1 MIEQVLLNLLQN
13 AEQAFVDKSANKDSI
28 NSQARVTIHAFLNLR
43 GKVVI
48 DVGNNGPIIPEE
60 IAKEV
65 FVPFYTT
72 KIEGSGVGLA
82 LSRQIML
89 AHQGSILLRN
99 NNDITTRADTENEV
113 KRNDSKG
120 VTFSLTF

>member
-13 AEQAFVDKSANKDSI
+13 AEQAFVDNSANKDSI

-48 DVGNNGPIIPEE
+48 DVSNNGPIIPEE

-99 NNDITTRADTENEV
+99 NNDITTRADTENKVEQH
-113 KRNDSKG
+113 DSKG